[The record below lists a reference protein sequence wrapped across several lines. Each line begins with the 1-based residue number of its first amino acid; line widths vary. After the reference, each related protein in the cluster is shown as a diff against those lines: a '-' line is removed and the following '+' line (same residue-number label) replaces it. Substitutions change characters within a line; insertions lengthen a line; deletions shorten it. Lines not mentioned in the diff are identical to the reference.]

1 MGKEEEQAVVDVIRS
16 GWLTTGK
23 IAGEFER
30 DFRGL
35 LNVPQALAVN
45 SATAGLHLTLKGLEI
60 PEESLVLTTPY
71 TFAATG
77 EVIRFVQAHPLFVDT
92 EKDSFNIDPS
102 LLEKTISENK
112 NRISAV
118 LPVHIAGHVKGMREI
133 TALGKD
139 NKLPVIE
146 DAAHAFPVATS
157 RGFAGTLGDAGVFSF
172 YATKPITTGEG
183 GMVVTRNIR
192 LAEKIRILRLHGIDR
207 VVWDRYRSKEPAN
220 WEYDVVDAGY
230 KYNMTDMAAAIGR
243 VQFRKADLLYKKR
256 VAIAQTYIKAFQE
269 LDYLKLPPG
278 WEAPEHNHAWHLFIL
293 RVNEQKLTISRDDFI
308 EKLSERGVG
317 ISVHFKPLHLMSYYR
332 QNYGLKPE
340 HFPNAL
346 RHFQTCFSLPI
357 YPDLS
362 EEQISRI
369 INHVCDI
376 GSSYYRL

>member
-23 IAGEFER
+23 IAGEFEK